1 MASSCQAAG
10 QILGISVSTSIYIN
24 LHHYNLIS
32 LEKYLLLICSIFIFG
47 TFILFFI
54 KEKEES
60 HLDESESHSII
71 TTLNRIKKMT
81 KNRNLRRFLAILLFT
96 NIGNIF
102 YNNILN
108 LVLIEKGI
116 TQELLTNIGTLL
128 IPIEIYFTFRL
139 SKTTSKFLQTY
150 FFGYKNLIFIYIIQL
165 LFVNFYNLIAAL
177 DNKLFNMPT
186 ILILFFLSLVRTI
199 LCLNCHNGLGGFFHK
214 ISDNKIGATYIT
226 ALYSFM
232 NLSHKWP
239 GVIIYTFVDYFGHNV
254 VGLFSIIYCA
264 CFYMY
269 FKKSFEELDNLHS
282 SEWKIK
288 EIVELEEKSN

>member
-32 LEKYLLLICSIFIFG
+32 LEKYFLFICGIFIFG
-47 TFILFFI
+47 TLILFFI

-60 HLDESESHSII
+60 HLDESESHSIM
-71 TTLNRIKKMT
+71 TTLRRIKTMT
-81 KNRNLRRFLAILLFT
+81 KNKNLRRFLGILLLT

-128 IPIEIYFTFRL
+128 IPIEIYFTFHL

-165 LFVNFYNLIAAL
+165 LFVQFYDSIASF

-186 ILILFFLSLVRTI
+186 IIILFILSLSKTI

-239 GVIIYTFVDYFGHNV
+239 GVIIYTLVDYFGHIM
-254 VGLFSIIYCA
+254 VGVFSIIYCA
-264 CFYMY
+264 CFYFY
-269 FKKSFEELDNLHS
+269 FKKSFEELDNLPN

-288 EIVELEEKSN
+288 EIVEVEKSN